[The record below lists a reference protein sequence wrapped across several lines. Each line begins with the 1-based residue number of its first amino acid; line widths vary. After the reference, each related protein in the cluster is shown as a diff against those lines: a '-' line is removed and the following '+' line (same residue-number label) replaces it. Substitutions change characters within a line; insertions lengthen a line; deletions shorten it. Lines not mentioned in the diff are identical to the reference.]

1 MATRLRTKV
10 GEVIKKY
17 LESGLLSIFFQF
29 FFSEIEFLKKL
40 IFGKFKINLHIFYGF
55 LGSPK
60 SGMTKS
66 AEAKRVLP
74 RRQSRGSA
82 VKKPAY
88 SEDESD

>member
-10 GEVIKKY
+10 GEVIKNY
-17 LESGLLSIFFQF
+17 LESLLSIFFQI

>member
-1 MATRLRTKV
+1 MFLR
-10 GEVIKKY
+10 
-17 LESGLLSIFFQF
+17 
-29 FFSEIEFLKKL
+29 
-40 IFGKFKINLHIFYGF
+40 IFYDF